1 MSKTYTLYSPQQAHR
16 VLLDVWQLV
25 KSMLMAG
32 HRMQVTVRKEKR
44 SLSQNSRM
52 WAMLSE
58 VSTQV
63 DWHGNKLS
71 PNEWKD
77 VFTAGLKRQKV
88 VPGIDG
94 GFVVLG
100 SSTSEMTKEELS
112 EMIEFIYAFG
122 AQKGVQFAE

>member
-1 MSKTYTLYSPQQAHR
+1 MSKTYTLYNAQQGYK
-16 VLLDVWQLV
+16 VLLDIWKLL

-44 SLSQNSRM
+44 SNAQNSKM
-52 WAMLSE
+52 WAMLTE
-58 VSTQV
+58 VSSQV
-63 DWHGNKLS
+63 VWHGQRLTS
-71 PNEWKD
+71 DEWKD
-77 VFTAGLKRQKV
+77 FFTAALKRQKV
-88 VPGIDG
+88 IPGMDG

-100 SSTSEMTKEELS
+100 SSTSEMTKEELA

>member
-1 MSKTYTLYSPQQAHR
+1 MSKTYTLYNAQQGYK
-16 VLLDVWQLV
+16 VLLDIWQLL

-44 SLSQNSRM
+44 SLSQNSKM
-52 WAMLSE
+52 WSMLSE

-71 PNEWKD
+71 PHEWKD

-88 VPGIDG
+88 VPGLDG

-100 SSTSEMTKEELS
+100 SSTSEMTKEELA

-122 AQKGVQFAE
+122 AQKGVTFNE